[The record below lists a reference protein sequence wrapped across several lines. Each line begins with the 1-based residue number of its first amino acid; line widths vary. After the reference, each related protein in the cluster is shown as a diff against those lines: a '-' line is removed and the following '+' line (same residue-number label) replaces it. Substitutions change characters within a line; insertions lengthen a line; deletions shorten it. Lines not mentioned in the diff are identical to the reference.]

1 MSRLNFSGRLLNTTW
16 ANSALGESKQGAQEK
31 TRIFAWHQFMG
42 RSLVIVGVQEFHIST
57 AFLQLSA
64 AVAAFLSGMDP
75 QSKTVP
81 REAQFWLG

>member
-1 MSRLNFSGRLLNTTW
+1 MSGRNFSGKLL
-16 ANSALGESKQGAQEK
+16 KQHGQTQPLENQNRVPRK
-31 TRIFAWHQFMG
+31 KPRIFAWHQFMG
-42 RSLVIVGVQEFHIST
+42 HSLVIVGVQEFHIST

-64 AVAAFLSGMDP
+64 AVAAFASGMGP